1 MGKKLL
7 VLHGP
12 NLNLLGER
20 DGRSGG
26 SLDDL
31 NRVLRD
37 KAAELGVELK
47 VVQSNHEGVL
57 VDALHAERHG
67 LSGVAVNPMGL
78 FGSHVLKDALKLV
91 GAPAIEVTLG
101 DPREDSVVAEA
112 CELQVGGD
120 DFEPYTDALE
130 RLAHSHFEV
139 DEEEVEEAPPP
150 RQEPEVKKT
159 LGRKAEPPP
168 EPAPPPA
175 PAKPEKSLGRKVV
188 EAAVVSTST
197 QALARTVD
205 AAVAPAAAKTLGRK
219 GESAPV
225 KADKPGKS
233 LGRGARSTPTPASD
247 FLTRA
252 VVRQK
257 IADRLSGR
265 LTPAELATWARARWQ
280 EVQRGAPAE
289 SGHRDLLEDSLQS
302 LTLSTMAASKLSDEQ
317 LVDLM
322 TQLEG

>member
-20 DGRSGG
+20 EGRSGG
-26 SLDDL
+26 GLDDL
-31 NRVLRD
+31 NRALRE

-67 LSGVAVNPMGL
+67 LSGVAVNPTGL

-101 DPREDSVVAEA
+101 DPREDSLVAEA

-130 RLAHSHFEV
+130 RLAHSNFEV
-139 DEEEVEEAPPP
+139 TEEEEEEAPPP

-159 LGRKAEPPP
+159 LGRRVEP
-168 EPAPPPA
+168 EPAPEPPP

-188 EAAVVSTST
+188 ETALASGAT
-197 QALARTVD
+197 QALARAVD
-205 AAVAPAAAKTLGRK
+205 AVAPTSSKTLGRK
-219 GESAPV
+219 AESAPV
-225 KADKPGKS
+225 KAEKGAKS
-233 LGRGARSTPTPASD
+233 LGRGARWTPTPASD

-252 VVRQK
+252 MVRQK

-265 LTPAELATWARARWQ
+265 LTPAELATWARARFQ

-302 LTLSTMAASKLSDEQ
+302 LTLSTMAASKLTDEQ

>member
-20 DGRSGG
+20 EGRSGG
-26 SLDDL
+26 RLEDL
-31 NRVLRD
+31 NRALRE

-57 VDALHAERHG
+57 VDTLHAERHG
-67 LSGVAVNPMGL
+67 LSGVAINPAGL
-78 FGSHVLKDALKLV
+78 FGSHVLKEALQLV

-101 DPREDSVVAEA
+101 DPRDDSLVAEV

-120 DFEPYTDALE
+120 DFDTYLDALE
-130 RLAHSHFEV
+130 RLAHSNFEV
-139 DEEEVEEAPPP
+139 EEEVEEEAPPA
-150 RQEPEVKKT
+150 REEPEVKKT
-159 LGRKAEPPP
+159 LGRRAEP
-168 EPAPPPA
+168 EP

-188 EAAVVSTST
+188 EAALVSAPT

-205 AAVAPAAAKTLGRK
+205 AVPPQTSKTLGRK
-219 GESAPV
+219 AESAPA
-225 KADKPGKS
+225 KAEKGGKS
-233 LGRGARSTPTPASD
+233 LGKAARATPASD

-252 VVRQK
+252 MVREK
-257 IADRLSGR
+257 IAARLSGR

>member
-20 DGRSGG
+20 EGHPGG
-26 SLDDL
+26 GLEDL
-31 NRVLRD
+31 NRALRE
-37 KAAELGVELK
+37 KAAELGVALK

-57 VDALHAERHG
+57 VDTLHAERHG
-67 LSGVAVNPMGL
+67 LTGVAVNPTGL
-78 FGSHVLKDALKLV
+78 FGSHVLKEALQLV

-120 DFEPYTDALE
+120 DFEPYLDALE
-130 RLAHSHFEV
+130 RLAHGNFEV
-139 DEEEVEEAPPP
+139 EEEEEVEPEPPP
-150 RQEPEVKKT
+150 APEEPEVKKT
-159 LGRKAEPPP
+159 LGRKQDALV
-168 EPAPPPA
+168 PA
-175 PAKPEKSLGRKVV
+175 PA
-188 EAAVVSTST
+188 
-197 QALARTVD
+197 QALARTVE
-205 AAVAPAAAKTLGRK
+205 AAPAPAKTLGRK
-219 GESAPV
+219 AEPAP
-225 KADKPGKS
+225 KAEKGRKT
-233 LGRGARSTPTPASD
+233 LGRNAARETPAAN

-252 VVRQK
+252 MVRQK

-265 LTPAELATWARARWQ
+265 LTPSELATWARARWQ

-289 SGHRDLLEDSLQS
+289 SGHRELLEDCLQS

>member
-20 DGRSGG
+20 EGRSGG

-31 NRVLRD
+31 NRALRE

-67 LSGVAVNPMGL
+67 LSGVAVNPTGL
-78 FGSHVLKDALKLV
+78 FGSHVLKEALKLV

-101 DPREDSVVAEA
+101 DPREDSIVAEA

-139 DEEEVEEAPPP
+139 EEEEEEAPPP

-159 LGRKAEPPP
+159 LGRRVEP
-168 EPAPPPA
+168 EPAPEPPV
-175 PAKPEKSLGRKVV
+175 PAKPEKSLGRKGV
-188 EAAVVSTST
+188 ETALASAPA

-205 AAVAPAAAKTLGRK
+205 AVAPATSKTLGRK
-219 GESAPV
+219 AESAPA
-225 KADKPGKS
+225 KAEKGGKS
-233 LGRGARSTPTPASD
+233 LGKVSRATPASD

-252 VVRQK
+252 MVRQK

-265 LTPAELATWARARWQ
+265 LTPAELATWARARFQ

>member
-20 DGRSGG
+20 EGRSGG
-26 SLDDL
+26 SLEDL
-31 NRVLRD
+31 NRALRE

-57 VDALHAERHG
+57 VDTLHAERHG
-67 LSGVAVNPMGL
+67 LSGVAINPAGL
-78 FGSHVLKDALKLV
+78 FGSHVLTEALRLV

-101 DPREDSVVAEA
+101 DPRDDSLVAEA

-120 DFEPYTDALE
+120 DFDTYLDALE
-130 RLAHSHFEV
+130 RLAHSNFEV
-139 DEEEVEEAPPP
+139 EEEVEEEEAPARP
-150 RQEPEVKKT
+150 EPEVKKT
-159 LGRKAEPPP
+159 LGRRAEP
-168 EPAPPPA
+168 EPAPEPPA

-188 EAAVVSTST
+188 EAAVSAPT
-197 QALARTVD
+197 QGLARTVD
-205 AAVAPAAAKTLGRK
+205 AVAPATSKTLGRK
-219 GESAPV
+219 GEAAPA
-225 KADKPGKS
+225 KAGKGGKS
-233 LGRGARSTPTPASD
+233 LGKAAQATPASD

-252 VVRQK
+252 MVRQK
-257 IADRLSGR
+257 IAERLSGR
-265 LTPAELATWARARWQ
+265 LTPAELATWARARFQ

-322 TQLEG
+322 TQLDG